1 MLPNTSLFPLTVDKT
16 WDRYET
22 MISSSDLIRCSKT
35 VSWLSLIHK
44 EGNERCFMY
53 TIQYDCTTFTSRVN
67 ILNEN
72 TLPDIQITLYFIMSS
87 IFYCLY
93 YTLCLTLVLW
103 FSIRTCKT
111 ELYLFQLAISDCY
124 VYPSTWNIIG
134 NNRETSYNCNP
145 FIKAWFKQD
154 SYNKLYIS
162 R

>member
-1 MLPNTSLFPLTVDKT
+1 MPLPSLLVCRHTHQ
-16 WDRYET
+16 
-22 MISSSDLIRCSKT
+22 SSSSTPRQHQHTST
-35 VSWLSLIHK
+35 FSRQTWLSLIHK

-134 NNRETSYNCNP
+134 NNRENT
-145 FIKAWFKQD
+145 IQ
-154 SYNKLYIS
+154 L
-162 R
+162 